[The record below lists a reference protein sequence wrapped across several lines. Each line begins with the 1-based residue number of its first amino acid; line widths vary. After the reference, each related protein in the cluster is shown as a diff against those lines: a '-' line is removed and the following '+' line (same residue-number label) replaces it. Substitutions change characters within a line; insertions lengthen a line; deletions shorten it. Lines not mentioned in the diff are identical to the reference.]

1 MTDAPPRAAGPLG
14 PEEQP
19 VSRLAIAS
27 LVLGVL
33 GFLTA
38 GITGIIGIVCGIMAV
53 TRTRGGEMAGT
64 AMAVIGL
71 ITSSL
76 SVVVACVTIGLVI
89 PTLSMAQQSAN
100 AVREMMHLR
109 QLGQALH
116 AYAAEN
122 DDTLPTAG
130 RWDAMLVGVDPEVA
144 EWLLAPGAGPELVE
158 VEPEAAEWLL
168 APGAGPER
176 AFAFNAKLD
185 GVSLDAITDK
195 SRTVLLFECAP
206 GSPAA
211 GGPELFPSVPRHDAF
226 KVQFV
231 DGNIESVLPSEL
243 DELVWDP

>member
-122 DDTLPTAG
+122 DDTLPTAD
-130 RWDAMLVGVDPEVA
+130 RWDAI
-144 EWLLAPGAGPELVE
+144 LVE